1 MAFRRS
7 VAVAAD
13 QPAGVAKEL
22 GTLFRGG
29 ITIDVAEVANVGLI
43 HGLALEQWIR
53 VQNVPWL
60 AAKKLRCSLQHLL
73 AVGSGAPL
81 QAGQVGAVHDRHL
94 RGRVFLGQT
103 PELPPFL
110 EEMAAVRLRDFPCW
124 FYHYQYDGCFRRTG
138 PRRQSHKCA

>member
-60 AAKKLRCSLQHLL
+60 APIELRWSLQ
-73 AVGSGAPL
+73 
-81 QAGQVGAVHDRHL
+81 
-94 RGRVFLGQT
+94 QT
-103 PELPPFL
+103 FWP
-110 EEMAAVRLRDFPCW
+110 
-124 FYHYQYDGCFRRTG
+124 
-138 PRRQSHKCA
+138 